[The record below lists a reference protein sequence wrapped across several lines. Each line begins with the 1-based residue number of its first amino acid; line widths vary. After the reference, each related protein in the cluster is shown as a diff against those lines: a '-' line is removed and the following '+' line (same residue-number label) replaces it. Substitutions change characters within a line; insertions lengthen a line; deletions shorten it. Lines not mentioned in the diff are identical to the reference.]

1 MISSVEKWSNLD
13 LEDHKSWEQ
22 ISGSKVFYENIKLSP
37 ASFYHLSDKDVSNF
51 LKETKNLSNEEYFE
65 KMALF
70 RNIKNAVDIFYHK
83 KMISSFQIKQEPQ
96 IIPPS
101 PSEPHFE
108 EFNIGKTQEEIQ
120 QMETLLKKAGNSNLY
135 PKPTL
140 KKSFFTLKVLL
151 FLVSFLIILIG
162 VFYFC
167 YTQELLKKCS
177 KFEFEL
183 TSPTLFSKR
192 VCAKDSKEKKKL
204 KKHLENEMLKNLQK
218 LSTLF
223 KTKNM
228 LNFCST
234 AFQKLSKRNLN
245 MSMLLFLG
253 KFQKEHY

>member
-22 ISGSKVFYENIKLSP
+22 ISGSKVFHENTKLSP

-120 QMETLLKKAGNSNLY
+120 QMETLLKKAENSNLY

-162 VFYFC
+162 VFYFR

-204 KKHLENEMLKNLQK
+204 KKHLENGMLKKSSETVNSLE
-218 LSTLF
+218 
-223 KTKNM
+223 N
-228 LNFCST
+228 
-234 AFQKLSKRNLN
+234 
-245 MSMLLFLG
+245 
-253 KFQKEHY
+253 KEHVKFLLNSIPKIIKKKSQHVHALVSRKISKHY